1 MRETAAMVGLS
12 NGCMPPGSPCLYPQP
27 GSTRPP
33 GKPGGRPVPA
43 RNARRAGANHCEP
56 IGIVGR

>member
-33 GKPGGRPVPA
+33 GKPGGRPLSEP
-43 RNARRAGANHCEP
+43 RPGAHAAP
-56 IGIVGR
+56 GGR